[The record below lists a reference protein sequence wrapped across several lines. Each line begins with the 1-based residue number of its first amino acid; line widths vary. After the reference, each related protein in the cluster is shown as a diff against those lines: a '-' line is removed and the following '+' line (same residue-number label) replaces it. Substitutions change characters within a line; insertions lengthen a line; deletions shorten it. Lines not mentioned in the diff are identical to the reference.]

1 MEQTAV
7 IPEKR
12 QSFLRRNGPFVA
24 FLCAMALLGF
34 LAQFQWVG
42 YIVIAGYA
50 VIALIK
56 RIPARLTFTLAIVT
70 LGMVPVSIVLA
81 NWLVAQNFAAYS
93 FVLLVFGVINLIIDL
108 QREARV
114 KK

>member
-1 MEQTAV
+1 MEQTSAL
-7 IPEKR
+7 PEK
-12 QSFLRRNGPFVA
+12 QHSFLRRNGSFIA

-42 YIVIAGYA
+42 YVVIAGYA
-50 VIALIK
+50 VVAIIK
-56 RIPARLTFTLAIVT
+56 RMPAKTTFILAVVT

-81 NWLVAQNFAAYS
+81 NWLVAQNFGAYS

-108 QREARV
+108 QRESRI